1 MLERADVP
9 ASLTQREG
17 VVGAC
22 LSGIHNR
29 LINLEVRLTTPSKKL
44 QPRADSFGPDSIVQS
59 ADSHPLALI
68 GDPEAIPAKTPRV
81 RTSPSRD
88 PQALPSPR
96 PAETAALPLAPARK
110 RLRGNDTDDYDEMD
124 QLTKRRASEG
134 SATALSPV
142 RTACDRCDSSSCS
155 SRDSPL
161 RDLMGGFSSS
171 DFIRTGMVATL
182 SQKIVSLQRTL
193 QDWELVVAQKDKEL
207 LAKDRDVAMLQ
218 QEICSLQ
225 DEKRGL
231 KGQLEHVE
239 AMGKKGRLAIV
250 RTLRALEEKKRQE
263 QKAQLHMDSLRLGK
277 VTVQRTGSLPQE
289 FWEDGKDIVEL
300 KERLN
305 LLQRQ
310 KEAMD
315 KQRKQL
321 KKAEDEDALAVL
333 ALRLALIQREEADL
347 RTKLDRLEV
356 EKNIYIQESRRMA
369 DEDSAVYS
377 KAAPTHEPWPVL
389 HSRYLLL
396 ALLGKGGFSEVYRAY
411 DLEEHRE
418 LAIKFHKLDPVWS
431 EELKASYIKH
441 ALRENLIHKELNH
454 PRIVKHY
461 DTLEVDSS
469 CFCTVL
475 EYCPGEDLHMYLK
488 RAKTLSEKE
497 ARLITLQLFQA
508 LKYLDD
514 QSERVIHYDLKPH
527 NILLNGGE
535 VKITD
540 FGLSKVMEASKTNM
554 DLTSQGVGTYWY
566 QPPEC
571 FETGSRPPKIS
582 GKVDVWSAGVILYEM
597 LYGQKPFGHNM
608 PQEKVLREQV
618 IVKATQVSFPAKP
631 AVSAEGKDFIRRCL
645 EYDQD
650 QRWTAAEALAALY
663 LRQK

>member
-1 MLERADVP
+1 MIERADVP
-9 ASLTQREG
+9 AVLTQREG
-17 VVGAC
+17 VLGAC
-22 LSGIHNR
+22 LSGIQNR
-29 LINLEVRLTTPSKKL
+29 LINLEARLTTPSKKL
-44 QPRADSFGPDSIVQS
+44 PPRADSLGPDSVVQS
-59 ADSHPLALI
+59 ADSHPLALAA
-68 GDPEAIPAKTPRV
+68 DPDMLPAKV
-81 RTSPSRD
+81 
-88 PQALPSPR
+88 PR
-96 PAETAALPLAPARK
+96 PRSSPGADQTLSPGLPDTSNMIWTTARK
-110 RLRGNDTDDYDEMD
+110 RLRGGNDIDDAPDGD
-124 QLTKRRASEG
+124 QPLKRRVSEG
-134 SATALSPV
+134 SSTVLSPV
-142 RTACDRCDSSSCS
+142 RSACDRCESSSCS

-161 RDLMGGFSSS
+161 PDILQSLSSS
-171 DFIRTGMVATL
+171 DVLRTGLMAAL
-182 SQKIVSLQRTL
+182 SQKIVTMQRAMQETESL
-193 QDWELVVAQKDKEL
+193 VSQKDREL
-207 LAKDRDVAMLQ
+207 LAKDRDVVLLQ
-218 QEICSLQ
+218 QEICALQ
-225 DEKRGL
+225 EEKRGL
-231 KGQLEHVE
+231 KSQLEHVE
-239 AMGKKGRLAIV
+239 GLSRKGRTALV

-263 QKAQLHMDSLRLGK
+263 LKTQLHMDSSRLGK

-289 FWEDGKDIVEL
+289 YWEDGKDIFEV

-305 LLQRQ
+305 TVQRQ
-310 KEAMD
+310 KETLE

-321 KKAEDEDALAVL
+321 KKSDDEDGLSVL
-333 ALRLALIQREEADL
+333 ALKLALLQREEADL
-347 RTKLDRLEV
+347 RSKLDRLEV
-356 EKNIYIQESRRMA
+356 EKGIYIQESRRMA
-369 DEDSAVYS
+369 DEDFAAYS

-389 HSRYLLL
+389 HGRYLLL

-418 LAIKFHKLDPVWS
+418 LAIKFHKLDPSWS

-508 LKYLDD
+508 LKYLDE

-527 NILLNGGE
+527 NILLNSGE

-540 FGLSKVMEASKTNM
+540 FGLSKVMDSSKTNLE
-554 DLTSQGVGTYWY
+554 LTSQGVGTYWY

-582 GKVDVWSAGVILYEM
+582 GKVDVWSVGVIFYEM
-597 LYGQKPFGHNM
+597 LYGLKPFGHNM

-618 IVKATQVSFPAKP
+618 IVKATQVSFPSKP

-650 QRWTAAEALAALY
+650 QRWTAAEALAATY
-663 LRQK
+663 LKQK